1 MRPGMTSNML
11 ITAESLDDVLWIPS
25 QALYESDGKTFVYM
39 RTPKG
44 FMPHD
49 VTLLNRSES
58 QAVVK
63 GLDDGDVV
71 AMSNPDQQTKPAGQP
86 SGAMQALQK

>member
-1 MRPGMTSNML
+1 
-11 ITAESLDDVLWIPS
+11 
-25 QALYESDGKTFVYM
+25 
-39 RTPKG
+39 
-44 FMPHD
+44 MPHD